1 MLEILPSDFGIPSM
15 PHLIMILIF
24 AGIIAIVLWKCEIRI
39 DENIIVSLIPWMAF
53 GAGLRVIGVV
63 GLEEYN
69 GLENISFLFG
79 NPTVYITTFILTGC
93 VWAVVLLLNKDQ
105 IAERVLLVSGLIG
118 FSATMVMLSKS
129 GWTHPIWAVVGLIA
143 ALVISILVWEG
154 IKRKNTE
161 VPKVL
166 GSTGLLVIL
175 GQTLDGISTA
185 IGIDILNFSE
195 QTPISQIILDIG
207 AALPIVN
214 VMGAGWFFVC
224 VKIGLAIA
232 LVFLFVDYVKEKP
245 LYARILLIVMIA
257 IGIGPGMH
265 NLILYSVAG

>member
-1 MLEILPSDFGIPSM
+1 M

-118 FSATMVMLSKS
+118 FSATMVMLSKM
-129 GWTHPIWAVVGLIA
+129 
-143 ALVISILVWEG
+143 
-154 IKRKNTE
+154 K
-161 VPKVL
+161 
-166 GSTGLLVIL
+166 
-175 GQTLDGISTA
+175 
-185 IGIDILNFSE
+185 
-195 QTPISQIILDIG
+195 
-207 AALPIVN
+207 
-214 VMGAGWFFVC
+214 
-224 VKIGLAIA
+224 
-232 LVFLFVDYVKEKP
+232 
-245 LYARILLIVMIA
+245 
-257 IGIGPGMH
+257 
-265 NLILYSVAG
+265 

>member
-1 MLEILPSDFGIPSM
+1 MS
-15 PHLIMILIF
+15 HLIMILIC
-24 AGIIAIVLWKCEIRI
+24 AGIIAIILWKLEVRI

-63 GLEEYN
+63 GLEGYE

-79 NPTVYITTFILTGC
+79 NPIVYITTFILLGF
-93 VWAVVLLLNKDQ
+93 VWAMISFLNKDQ
-105 IAERVLLVSGLIG
+105 IAEKILLISGLIG
-118 FSATMVMLSKS
+118 FGTTMMILSKN
-129 GWTHPIWAVVGLIA
+129 GWTNPMWAVGGLIT

-154 IKRKNTE
+154 IKRKSTE
-161 VPKVL
+161 ISKVL

-175 GQTLDGISTA
+175 GQTLDGTSTA
-185 IGIDILNFSE
+185 IGIDILNFKE

-214 VMGAGWFFVC
+214 VIGAGWLFVC
-224 VKIGLAIA
+224 IKIGLAIA

-257 IGIGPGMH
+257 VGIGPGMH